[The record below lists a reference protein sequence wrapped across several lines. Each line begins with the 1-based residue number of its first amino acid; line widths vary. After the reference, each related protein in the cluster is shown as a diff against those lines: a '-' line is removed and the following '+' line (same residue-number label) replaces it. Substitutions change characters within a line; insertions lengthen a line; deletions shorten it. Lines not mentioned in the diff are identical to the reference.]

1 VVASM
6 ASRRCHTAVTP
17 SLHLICSTQAAK
29 EQEMT
34 KALEGQKKLKKRL
47 EKAKQACAGLEKAVS
62 QREDLVK
69 EEDKRLQE
77 VLDKARRFTK
87 KLLDDEDYRPP
98 NDEIKRFKNEDA
110 VLSRR
115 LVLLSM
121 LSRLASTPERQRA
134 IFTGRGDGVGPT
146 RRRRDIY
153 QTQVLAKINHTE
165 KMKEQQLE
173 KRGGKETDP
182 EVAKQKMERA
192 QLAYA
197 EKEAG
202 CKQIEQEGIQLR
214 EDAHARYD
222 RLRRIRK
229 HICRMSNR
237 EFDKILQKKGSSGAL
252 RFDHEDATLKMTY
265 QKDNQDETTQID
277 NIQSLSG
284 GERSFS
290 TLAMLVSLG
299 ATIECPFRVMDEFDV
314 FMDQVS
320 RKVAMQE
327 LVDMA
332 REMPNRQFVFITPQD
347 LSSLPVSDHLRV
359 FKLNAPIRGQQTLD
373 AFTTKRQ
380 RTTQGG

>member
-1 VVASM
+1 MGLLECICGYGVAP
-6 ASRRCHTAVTP
+6 TADDR
-17 SLHLICSTQAAK
+17 IAK
-29 EQEMT
+29 AMQT
-34 KALEGQKKLKKRL
+34 FNL
-47 EKAKQACAGLEKAVS
+47 
-62 QREDLVK
+62 
-69 EEDKRLQE
+69 
-77 VLDKARRFTK
+77 KARSP
-87 KLLDDEDYRPP
+87 RPAT
-98 NDEIKRFKNEDA
+98 I
-110 VLSRR
+110 S
-115 LVLLSM
+115 
-121 LSRLASTPERQRA
+121 
-134 IFTGRGDGVGPT
+134 
-146 RRRRDIY
+146 RRRRDSWPS
-153 QTQVLAKINHTE
+153 HFHE
-165 KMKEQQLE
+165 S
-173 KRGGKETDP
+173 GF
-182 EVAKQKMERA
+182 RA
-192 QLAYA
+192 
-197 EKEAG
+197 
-202 CKQIEQEGIQLR
+202 GIQLR

-347 LSSLPVSDHLRV
+347 LSSLPQSNPLKV

-373 AFTTKRQ
+373 GFATKKR

>member
-1 VVASM
+1 
-6 ASRRCHTAVTP
+6 
-17 SLHLICSTQAAK
+17 
-29 EQEMT
+29 
-34 KALEGQKKLKKRL
+34 
-47 EKAKQACAGLEKAVS
+47 
-62 QREDLVK
+62 
-69 EEDKRLQE
+69 
-77 VLDKARRFTK
+77 
-87 KLLDDEDYRPP
+87 
-98 NDEIKRFKNEDA
+98 
-110 VLSRR
+110 
-115 LVLLSM
+115 
-121 LSRLASTPERQRA
+121 
-134 IFTGRGDGVGPT
+134 
-146 RRRRDIY
+146 
-153 QTQVLAKINHTE
+153 
-165 KMKEQQLE
+165 MKEQQLE

-202 CKQIEQEGIQLR
+202 CKQIEQEGAPRCFHFVDVTRVHLTSMRVVSLSVLTMLRAGIQLR

-314 FMDQVS
+314 FMDQV
-320 RKVAMQE
+320 RV
-327 LVDMA
+327 
-332 REMPNRQFVFITPQD
+332 T
-347 LSSLPVSDHLRV
+347 VS
-359 FKLNAPIRGQQTLD
+359 F
-373 AFTTKRQ
+373 
-380 RTTQGG
+380 